1 MFLQTYHTQPEEFM
15 INRSLLKSIVYLTMS
30 LLSLFFTLGCTPT
43 VQNSQNSNGVSNGS
57 APLRVGVST
66 HMPPLVYKAGGRLQG
81 LEIDFANQ
89 LGQHLNRKVKFVELS
104 WDKQIPSLEAG
115 KIDIIMSGLTITPKR
130 AYRVSFAK
138 PYMRSGQM
146 LLVRME
152 KAQLYASGIYSLMGN
167 KPAIG
172 TIENTT
178 GDYFIT
184 KTINRANIT
193 RFETSEKAV
202 QALIK
207 EEIDVF
213 VHDAPVV
220 CHFAAVNEEARLTP
234 ILKLSNEE
242 QLGWAVNKMDQKL
255 LQEVNEF
262 ITTASGDGRLQ
273 DTLKRWLPMMF
284 P

>member
-1 MFLQTYHTQPEEFM
+1 M
-15 INRSLLKSIVYLTMS
+15 NRSLFKLVVYLTMS
-30 LLSLFFTLGCTPT
+30 LLSLFITMGCTPT
-43 VQNSQNSNGVSNGS
+43 VQNSQNSGS
-57 APLRVGVST
+57 ASTGSVPLRVGIST
-66 HMPPLVYKAGGRLQG
+66 NMPPLVYSSGGRLQG

-89 LGQHLNRKVKFVELS
+89 LGQHLNRKIKFVELT

-130 AYRVSFAK
+130 AYRIAFAK

-152 KAQLYASGIYSLMGN
+152 QAQLYASGIYSLMGN

-193 RFETSEKAV
+193 RFKTSEKAV
-202 QALIK
+202 QALMK
-207 EEIDVF
+207 DEIDVF

-220 CHFAAVNEEARLTP
+220 CHFAAINEESRLTP
-234 ILKLSNEE
+234 ILQLSNEE

-262 ITTASGDGRLQ
+262 ITTASGNGTLQ
-273 DTLKRWLPMMF
+273 DTLKRWIPMMF